1 MIKYY
6 FIKCEYKIEEELPI
20 IYLWGRNLESQEKVI
35 FKVSGFEH
43 YFYVPESAQV
53 PKIPQIKRVQS
64 GFKSIFGEPCK
75 KIVVGIPDDIRDI
88 KSNFSKT
95 FEADLKYIPRFLIN
109 LGIRKYF
116 SVPNDKTELKY
127 TEIIGE

>member
-20 IYLWGRNLESQEKVI
+20 IYLWGRNLESQEKVL
-35 FKVSGFEH
+35 FKISGFEH
-43 YFYVPESAQV
+43 YFYVPESEQV
-53 PKIPQIKRVQS
+53 PKIPQIKRVQL
-64 GFKSIFGEPCK
+64 GFKSIFGESCK
-75 KIVVGIPDDIRDI
+75 KIVVGIPDDIKDI
-88 KSNFSKT
+88 KGQFQKT

-116 SVPNDKTELKY
+116 LVPENKTELNYK
-127 TEIIGE
+127 EIIGE